1 LVGAGVEQFA
11 EKVRTKGELAMVD
24 FAGAKA
30 QVCFFA
36 LAAVRAEALTYQSC
50 PVTKPC

>member
-1 LVGAGVEQFA
+1 VDFAGAKQAA

-30 QVCFFA
+30 QVF
-36 LAAVRAEALTYQSC
+36 LLDLRQSGL
-50 PVTKPC
+50 KP